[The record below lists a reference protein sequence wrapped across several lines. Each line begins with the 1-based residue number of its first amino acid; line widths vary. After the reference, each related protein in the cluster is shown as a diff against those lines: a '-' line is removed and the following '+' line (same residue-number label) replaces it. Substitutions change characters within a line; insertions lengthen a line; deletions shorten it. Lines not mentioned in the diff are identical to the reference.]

1 MTKFLDL
8 FEPIKK
14 GDYKL
19 TDEAIYKSI
28 QRGGEF
34 IPIWGGNQ
42 DHSMPDRY
50 VSEEGRTKANKPITI
65 FEGEGIIIS
74 LDGSAGSMTYKK
86 DEQFALNHHAGFFK
100 VRKEA
105 EKIIIPEFF
114 ALFYPKQLQEISVS
128 EGSKTLSLKQ
138 IYSEDFNIPPYD
150 IQKNIMSKVKPLLEK
165 KKKLQ
170 KAILKIDELFTKQ
183 IVCV

>member
-1 MTKFLDL
+1 MTKFLDV
-8 FEPIKK
+8 FEPIQK

-42 DHSMPDRY
+42 DHSIPDRY
-50 VSEEGRTKANKPITI
+50 VSEDGRTKANKPITI

-74 LDGSAGSMTYKK
+74 LDGSAGNMTYKK
-86 DEQFALNHHAGFFK
+86 DERFALNHHAGFLK
-100 VRKEA
+100 VRNGA
-105 EKIIIPEFF
+105 EKLIIPEFF
-114 ALFYPKQLQEISVS
+114 ALFYQKQLQEISVS
-128 EGSKTLSLKQ
+128 EGSKTLSLEQ
-138 IYSEDFNIPPYD
+138 IYSMDFNIPLYD
-150 IQKNIMSKVKPLLEK
+150 VQKNIMGKVMPLLEK

-170 KAILKIDELFTKQ
+170 EAIIKIDELFTKQ
-183 IVCV
+183 IVGV